1 MPSEAN
7 YTLAILASGGG
18 SNADQICTHFA
29 SHDTIRVGVI
39 LTNNPN
45 AGVIAVAGR
54 HGIPCHV
61 IPRTA
66 WQDEAL
72 TGSVFKQYEITHVVL
87 AGFLLLIPKWLIN
100 CFPSKIINIHPA
112 LLPRYGG
119 KGMYGHHVHQ
129 AVKHAG
135 DLVSGITI
143 HEVNEHYDEGNIIFQ
158 QEVILSET
166 DTPDEIGEKVLA
178 VEHRY
183 YPIVIERW
191 VMEAEK
197 VISLN
202 G

>member
-1 MPSEAN
+1 MPSEAKH
-7 YTLAILASGGG
+7 TLAILASGSG
-18 SNADQICTHFA
+18 SNADKICSYFA
-29 SHDTIRVGVI
+29 NHDTIRVGVI
-39 LTNNPN
+39 LTNNPT

-54 HGIPCHV
+54 HRIPYHV

-66 WQDEAL
+66 WKDEAL
-72 TGSVFKQYEITHVVL
+72 TGSVFMQYGITHVIL
-87 AGFLLLIPKWLIN
+87 AGFLLLIPGWLIA
-100 CFPSKIINIHPA
+100 CYPSKIINIHPA

-158 QEVILSET
+158 QEVMLAET
-166 DTPDEIGEKVLA
+166 DTPEEIGAKVLA
-178 VEHRY
+178 AEHRY

-191 VMEAEK
+191 VEGAEK
-197 VISLN
+197 IISLS
-202 G
+202 